1 MAHVFL
7 GVGANL
13 SPEQNIPL
21 GLKRLAD
28 DVNILAVSPCYRS
41 EAVGFSGPAFINL
54 VVEAHTD
61 CTVAELNT
69 RLKAIETEF
78 GRQPDAKKYSDRAL
92 DIDILV
98 VDELSGDID
107 GISLPRIDVWRYA
120 FVLRP
125 LLDLWPTGL
134 CPKNK
139 TPLKDYWPHV
149 SDQPLEKVV
158 VEGATLS
165 DVKSTESTSSL

>member
-21 GLKRLAD
+21 GLKRLAH
-28 DVNILAVSPCYRS
+28 DVDIVAISPCYRS

-78 GRQPDAKKYSDRAL
+78 GREPGAKKYSDRAL

-98 VDELSGDID
+98 VDELSGDVD

-125 LLDLWPTGL
+125 LLDLWPAGI

-149 SDQPLEKVV
+149 SDQALEKV
-158 VEGATLS
+158 EIAGATLVT
-165 DVKSTESTSSL
+165 VKSTESTSIS